1 LYNGNLK
8 QKSESERERENCID
22 GKSKDY
28 NPAGSRLGASAMSY
42 YACNSAVSYYDLAI
56 RLAKRKAAL
65 NMQVF
70 NACMH
75 TSSDVAYISVA
86 QATQYETILAHITTH
101 RHITT

>member
-1 LYNGNLK
+1 
-8 QKSESERERENCID
+8 
-22 GKSKDY
+22 
-28 NPAGSRLGASAMSY
+28 MSSN
-42 YACNSAVSYYDLAI
+42 ACNSAGSYYDLAV

-86 QATQYETILAHITTH
+86 QKTQYETILAHITTH
-101 RHITT
+101 RHIIT

>member
-1 LYNGNLK
+1 
-8 QKSESERERENCID
+8 
-22 GKSKDY
+22 
-28 NPAGSRLGASAMSY
+28 MSY
-42 YACNSAVSYYDLAI
+42 NVCNSASSYYDLAV

-75 TSSDVAYISVA
+75 TSSNVAYISVA
-86 QATQYETILAHITTH
+86 QTTQYETILAHITTH